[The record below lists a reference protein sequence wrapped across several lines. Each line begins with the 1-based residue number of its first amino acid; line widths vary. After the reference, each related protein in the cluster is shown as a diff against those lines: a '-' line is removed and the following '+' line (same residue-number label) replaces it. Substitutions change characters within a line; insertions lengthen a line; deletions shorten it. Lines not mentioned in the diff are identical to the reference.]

1 MAIQPLKMNQA
12 DVETAICR
20 TFKQNFNQ
28 LQFNNAQSFSEI
40 DSDRN
45 CSFTLQRFFDGE
57 GRYRVCGQAKLWDIN
72 HIVSRIYTIE
82 TSVMVTAN
90 HSEPQIT
97 FDRPI
102 TAKQSY

>member
-45 CSFTLQRFFDGE
+45 CSFTLQRFLMEKEDTE
-57 GRYRVCGQAKLWDIN
+57 YVVKQNCGI
-72 HIVSRIYTIE
+72 STI
-82 TSVMVTAN
+82 
-90 HSEPQIT
+90 
-97 FDRPI
+97 
-102 TAKQSY
+102 